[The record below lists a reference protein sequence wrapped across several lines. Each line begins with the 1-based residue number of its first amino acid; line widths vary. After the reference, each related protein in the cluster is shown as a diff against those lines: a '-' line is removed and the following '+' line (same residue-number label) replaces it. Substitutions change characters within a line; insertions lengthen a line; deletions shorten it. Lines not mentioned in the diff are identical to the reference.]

1 MRFIALAAVLLLLAI
16 SNTACSRSDREPLY
30 VTPKSEAFLGIIPYD
45 KFKPRAY
52 KKQLFTNTPADT
64 EDSYSRGYQAGCQTM
79 MSALS
84 EGLFRT
90 RGPKIDPE
98 QLTNDAW
105 YLRGYEDGANFC
117 HSNTDWEMH

>member
-1 MRFIALAAVLLLLAI
+1 MKTIKLLVLSIALI
-16 SNTACSRSDREPLY
+16 SSISACKRSDREPLY

-45 KFKPRAY
+45 KFKARAY
-52 KKQLFTNTPADT
+52 KNQLFTNTPADT
-64 EDSYSRGYQAGCQTM
+64 EDNYSRGYQAGCQTM
-79 MSALS
+79 MSALG

-98 QLTNDAW
+98 ELTNNAW